1 MPCYCLLN
9 YGTFSL
15 ETNRTAL
22 QIMRDT
28 VHALMMREIKTRFG
42 SNRLG
47 YFWALADPIAQAGIM
62 ALMFSLMGR
71 NSVAGIPV
79 AMFLLVGILPF
90 KMFSKLLPQLSAAVE
105 SNKGL
110 LSYRQVS
117 AIDPIITR
125 VMIEVATFLIVYC
138 LLMILMAWL
147 GFAVLPNDLLEVLY
161 ASLLLIILS
170 VGLGLMLCS
179 AVTYWTD
186 VTKIVGII
194 TLPMMII
201 SGVMFCATMIP
212 AQYWYLFDWNPVFH
226 AIELSRGGYFR
237 GYTTPLGDWAYLE
250 LCAFI
255 SFSLGLMTFQIN
267 RLRFITT

>member
-1 MPCYCLLN
+1 
-9 YGTFSL
+9 
-15 ETNRTAL
+15 
-22 QIMRDT
+22 MRDT

-47 YFWALADPIAQAGIM
+47 YFWALAEPMAQAGIM

-71 NSVAGIPV
+71 NSVSGIPV
-79 AMFLLVGILPF
+79 ALFLMVGILPF

-110 LSYRQVS
+110 LSYRQVT

-125 VMIEVATFLIVYC
+125 VIIEAATFLIVYC
-138 LLMILMAWL
+138 LLMGFMAWL
-147 GFAVLPNDLLEVLY
+147 GFAVIPDDLLAVLY
-161 ASLLLIILS
+161 ASSLLIIIS
-170 VGLGLMLCS
+170 VGLGLMLCTG
-179 AVTYWTD
+179 VTYWND
-186 VTKIVGII
+186 LSKVFSMISM
-194 TLPMMII
+194 PMMII

-212 AQYWYLFDWNPVFH
+212 PQYWYLFDWNPVFH
-226 AIELSRGGYFR
+226 AIELSRDAYFSA
-237 GYTTPLGDWAYLE
+237 YTTPVGDWAYLE

-255 SFSLGLMTFQIN
+255 SFSFGLMTFHLN

>member
-1 MPCYCLLN
+1 MDHS
-9 YGTFSL
+9 SL
-15 ETNRTAL
+15 KTNRTAL
-22 QIMRDT
+22 QIMSDT

-47 YFWALADPIAQAGIM
+47 YFWALVEPMVQAGIM

-71 NSVAGIPV
+71 SSVAGIPV
-79 AMFLLVGILPF
+79 ALFLLVGILPF
-90 KMFSKLLPQLSAAVE
+90 KIFSKLLPQLSAAVE

-125 VMIEVATFLIVYC
+125 VIIEAATFLIVYC
-138 LLMILMAWL
+138 LLMGFMAWL
-147 GFAVLPNDLLEVLY
+147 GFAVIPDDLLAVLY
-161 ASLLLIILS
+161 ASSLLIITS

-179 AVTYWTD
+179 AVTYWKD
-186 VTKIVGII
+186 VSKVVGMI
-194 TLPMMII
+194 TMPMMII
-201 SGVMFCATMIP
+201 SGVMFSATMIP
-212 AQYWYLFDWNPVFH
+212 SQYWYLFDWNPVFH
-226 AIELSRGGYFR
+226 AIELSRDGYFSA
-237 GYTTPLGDWAYLE
+237 YTTPVGDWGYLE

-255 SFSLGLMTFQIN
+255 CFSFGLMTFQIN